1 VAAHPTV
8 SLIIATDE
16 LQTLSHVLPYFRAQ
30 TIIDEIELVL
40 VAPAGTST
48 PDSALFDGFAEVR
61 IVEVGSVTP
70 LARARAAGVRAASAP
85 LVLIGETHALPAPD
99 LVETLVAAQ
108 AEGWA
113 AVVPGFRNGNPDGAV
128 SWSNLILTYG
138 RLVSAAKRRELDAVP
153 AYNGC
158 FRRELLVDYG
168 PALDDMLDAGSGLSG
183 DLRARGHRFA
193 SIGDAVLEHVNVS
206 APSAWLPERFVCGRA
221 FAYVRMQRWPT
232 WRRVAYVAAAPLL
245 PVPFLRTA
253 FGVWRRMRRETPP
266 LTLPA
271 LVVGA
276 MAWCAGEACGYAR
289 GLGGAAERVTEYE
302 LHRFHYVRG
311 AHR

>member
-8 SLIIATDE
+8 SVIIATDE
-16 LQTLSHVLPYFRAQ
+16 LSTLSHVLPRFRAQ
-30 TIIDEIELVL
+30 TIANDIELVV
-40 VAPAGTST
+40 VAPPGKIPPGS
-48 PDSALFDGFAEVR
+48 PLLHGFADVR
-61 IVEVGSVTP
+61 IVEVDSVTP

-85 LVLIGETHALPAPD
+85 LVLIGETHALPAPN

-138 RLVSAAKRRELDAVP
+138 RLVSAARRRELDAVP

-158 FRRELLVDYG
+158 FRRQLLLDYG

-193 SIGDAVLEHVNVS
+193 SIGDAVLEHVNIS

-221 FAYVRMQRWPT
+221 FANVRMQRWPT
-232 WRRVAYVAAAPLL
+232 WRRVAYVALAPLL
-245 PVPFLRTA
+245 PMPFLRTA
-253 FGVWRRMRRETPP
+253 FGIWRRLRREAPP

-302 LHRFHYVRG
+302 LHRFDYIRR
-311 AHR
+311 AQR